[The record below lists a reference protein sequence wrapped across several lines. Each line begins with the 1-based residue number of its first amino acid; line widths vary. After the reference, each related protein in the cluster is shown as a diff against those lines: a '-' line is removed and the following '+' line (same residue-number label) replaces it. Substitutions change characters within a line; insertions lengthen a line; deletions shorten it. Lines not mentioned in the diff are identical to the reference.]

1 MRKGQTLLTTLAA
14 LAVGVALAVPTTA
27 ASVPGSRGHWGAQ
40 NAFRISLGEFEPRGE
55 SQYWADK
62 AIDFT
67 GDVDDFSDVIAGIEY
82 QRFIT
87 QHLGVVASSTFFVG
101 ETDQA
106 YFDFVDERGADIF
119 HTTELEASTFQ
130 LGVLFNLARR
140 DRAVVPYVGA
150 GGGLTY
156 WTLTE
161 FGDFID
167 FGAADLSIFNDFF
180 EDDGTTFGWYWQ
192 AGVEFPLARNLSG
205 FFDGRWTR
213 VEADLE
219 GDFAGLG
226 ELDLSGRALSVGLTW
241 SY

>member
-1 MRKGQTLLTTLAA
+1 MSTRQTLLTTLTV
-14 LAVGVALAVPTTA
+14 LVVGVAVAAPTMA

-40 NAFRISLGEFEPRGE
+40 NAFRVSLGEFEPRGE

-67 GDVDDFSDVIAGIEY
+67 GDVDGFSDLIAGLDY
-82 QRFIT
+82 HRFIT
-87 QHLGVVASSTFFVG
+87 QHLGVVASSTFFTG
-101 ETDQA
+101 DTDQA
-106 YFDFVDERGADIF
+106 YIDFVDEGGADIF
-119 HTTELEASTFQ
+119 HTTELEAATFQ
-130 LGVLFNLARR
+130 LGVLFNLTRR

-156 WTLTE
+156 WTLAE

-167 FGAADLSIFNDFF
+167 FGAANPEIFNDHF

-192 AGVEFPLARNLSG
+192 AGAEFPLAPNLSG
-205 FFDGRWTR
+205 FVDGRWTR
-213 VEADLE
+213 AEADLE

-226 ELDLSGRALSVGLTW
+226 ELDLSGRALSVGLTF